1 MASETASLLPSDL
14 DARFRYLCQSR
25 TVNGSLQA
33 KCYFLHEGKEY
44 SGILFSPDG
53 EEWFEHL
60 EEGTLVK
67 ATRVGPCQDERYM
80 GEYKGTALP
89 IAQQHLEA
97 VAAKP
102 VINQIIIDIADMPN
116 VLREAAGMIEVLLA
130 AINKQHIDQVE
141 DKTETLPPAFRS
153 WSEWANVVR
162 QVIRENVRF
171 QSEPFS
177 ALTLNAYISSCFN
190 DFLIGD
196 LVKLKRGTP
205 RWTAMVTR
213 ALSHLLE
220 TNFIERVPGT
230 QKHYQVT
237 EETLAE
243 LF

>member
-89 IAQQHLEA
+89 VAQQHLDT

-102 VINQIIIDIADMPN
+102 AVNQIIIDIADMPN
-116 VLREAAGMIEVLLA
+116 VLREAASMIEVLLA
-130 AINKQHIDQVE
+130 AINKERVDQVE
-141 DKTETLPPAFRS
+141 EKAEIQPPAFRS
-153 WSEWANVVR
+153 WSQWAD
-162 QVIRENVRF
+162 VISQIIGQNTRF
-171 QSEPFS
+171 QTEPFS

-190 DFLIGD
+190 DFWEGD

-205 RWTAMVTR
+205 RWQQMVTK
-213 ALSHLLE
+213 AISHLLE
-220 TNFIERVPGT
+220 CSFIERVPGT

-237 EETLAE
+237 PDTLAQI
-243 LF
+243 F